1 MNKIKAIIFDM
12 GGVLVDLDLPAC
24 IRAFRDGLGFRRIDE
39 ILAAGFVNGI
49 YGALESGRITA
60 DEFRAQ
66 VLAECDPGHTTA
78 DVDRAF
84 GQILKGI
91 APYKIGL
98 LHQLARSYDLYM
110 LSNNNAICLARAR
123 EMFAQAGAPLDET
136 FKQQFM
142 SFEIKALKP
151 EARIFETAIASIGR
165 PAGEMLFI
173 DDVQAN
179 VDGACACGLQ
189 GLYYEPGTDLRALLE
204 EYLKGGRDD

>member
-24 IRAFRDGLGFRRIDE
+24 IEAFRDGLGFRRIDE
-39 ILAAGFVNGI
+39 ILAAGFENGI

-66 VLAECDPGHTTA
+66 VLAECEAGHTEA

-84 GQILKGI
+84 GRILKGI
-91 APYKIGL
+91 APYKITL
-98 LHQLARSYDLYM
+98 LHELARKYDLYM
-110 LSNNNAICLARAR
+110 LSNNNAICLKRAR
-123 EMFAQAGAPLDET
+123 EMFIAAGAPLDET

-151 EARIFETAIASIGR
+151 QARIFETAISAIGL

-173 DDVQAN
+173 DDVRAN
-179 VDGACACGLQ
+179 VDGARACGLQ
-189 GLYYEPGTDLRALLE
+189 GLYYEPGTDLKALVDA
-204 EYLKGGRDD
+204 YLKEGCHD